1 MRIVDLSMTVEECDS
16 APFAKDESYFKIKPI
31 VRWEER
37 GFVSNMVEMTVHAGT
52 HIDSPHHFFRDMPGI
67 AELPV
72 EAMIGEAI
80 VLDLT
85 FKGTPRAAITPE
97 DLDRAERALRDQGIT
112 IPPGAILFLR
122 TDWPKGH
129 NTMDPRWWDDSPYL
143 TRAAAEWLVARQPS
157 VVGFDFAQEEKGSD
171 YERAEEILTSGMRV
185 HRTLLPRITFQ
196 IENLINLDQIPPKVK
211 VIALPAKWKT
221 ESAPARVIALIDS

>member
-16 APFAKDESYFKIKPI
+16 APFAREESYFKLKPI

-52 HIDSPHHFFRDMPGI
+52 HIDSPHHFFRDKPGV

-97 DLDRAERALRDQGIT
+97 DLDRAERALAERGIT
-112 IPPGAILFLR
+112 IPPGAMLLLR

-129 NTMDPRWWDDSPYL
+129 NTMDPRWWDESPYL
-143 TRAAAEWLVARQPS
+143 TRAAAEWLVARRPS
-157 VVGFDFAQEEKGSD
+157 VLGFDFAQEEKGAD
-171 YERAEEILTSGMRV
+171 YEKAEEILTSGMRV

-196 IENLINLDQIPPKVK
+196 IENLINLDQIPPRVR

-221 ESAPARVIALIDS
+221 ESAPARVIALVEP